1 MTEESKGQEEME
13 TTGDT
18 PDEGQKGQ
26 LDDFFEDFQGA
37 ISSAGSGEKEE
48 KSPEKEEE
56 KVAPITDEKEEEE
69 EETETEKEEEDDTSE
84 EGETEEK
91 EGEDLEKEEESSEEE
106 EATEDDRIEMIAMRA
121 EMAEQRALIEQL
133 TSHGITKEK
142 EPKVPKIE
150 IDPDTLV
157 TEDEARE
164 LLTNPHETLKKILA
178 RTYTKGRE
186 DTLKDIPALV
196 ESAAGRQQALT
207 QAREKFFSEND
218 DLVEAAKKTP
228 AVGRLIR
235 LTADKVQATNPDWTV
250 EKIFDETAVQVRGA
264 LKLTKKA
271 QKIEKKVTTGKKK
284 ASQISKPRSRRKA
297 PPGGKTDKRSGL
309 DKELDEMMESL
320 NV

>member
-56 KVAPITDEKEEEE
+56 KVAPITDEKEEEAAE
-69 EETETEKEEEDDTSE
+69 EEEKEGETDDTSE
-84 EGETEEK
+84 EGETEE
-91 EGEDLEKEEESSEEE
+91 EESEDSEEEEESSEEE